1 MILPESRMIKLK
13 NEIIISMAL
22 VLIAVLSI
30 GYNIFSVEMQKV
42 EDQRQLDEND
52 RLEREML
59 ENIKLEEAREIAEYY
74 QKYRPLKDEF
84 IEKVNLLSEKI
95 KNGVTNTAVLKEL
108 TMKRLDE
115 AGNYKEKLTQIG
127 NIPDPLKTFFS
138 YELEFIESD
147 IKTINLILSYYGSES
162 YSDFNDNAIEKLYE
176 NTEYLLLKAEEELHR
191 VYSQYELEY
200 LLEES
205 S

>member
-1 MILPESRMIKLK
+1 
-13 NEIIISMAL
+13 
-22 VLIAVLSI
+22 
-30 GYNIFSVEMQKV
+30 VEMQKI
-42 EDQRQLDEND
+42 ETQRQLEENA
-52 RLEREML
+52 RMEREML
-59 ENIKLEEAREIAEYY
+59 ESIKLEEAKEIAEYY
-74 QKYRPLKDEF
+74 QRYGPLKDEF

-95 KNGVTNTAVLKEL
+95 KNGVINTAELKEL
-108 TMKRLDE
+108 TIKRLD
-115 AGNYKEKLTQIG
+115 AARNYKEKLVQIG
-127 NIPDPLKTFFS
+127 NVPEPLGTFFS

-147 IKTINLILSYYGSES
+147 IKTVSLVLSYYDSES

-176 NTEYLLLKAEEELHR
+176 NTRSLLFKAEEELQR